1 MIQVVEYVTAK
12 QSFFPFFSLIN
23 FSLPLRHIN
32 LHKMSIYARPTHQPL
47 TIPNPDVTRSHI
59 QHRMRGLLT
68 VTYGNYIFNPQI
80 HIDETTDSSLVH
92 NAPKVLPNHLKEGS
106 PTLRYN
112 QLKTRLQPK
121 QMLPFLNPEPT
132 TKPSIPDTSNQ
143 PEKLTDSPIQTLQP
157 KDSTCE
163 ITPILRSTRA
173 RPIIHKRDPDM
184 FYY

>member
-1 MIQVVEYVTAK
+1 
-12 QSFFPFFSLIN
+12 
-23 FSLPLRHIN
+23 
-32 LHKMSIYARPTHQPL
+32 MSIYARPTRQLL

-59 QHRMRGLLT
+59 QHRMRGLRF
-68 VTYGNYIFNPQI
+68 VTYGNYIFNQQI
-80 HIDETTDSSLVH
+80 HTDETTHSSPVH

-112 QLKTRLQPK
+112 QLKTRLQPMQK
-121 QMLPFLNPEPT
+121 LPFLNPEPT
-132 TKPSIPDTSNQ
+132 TKPPTPDTSNQ
-143 PEKLTDSPIQTLQP
+143 PEKLTDFPIQPLQP

-173 RPIIHKRDPDM
+173 RPIIQKRDPDM